1 MKKFDLEPRTFQYGK
16 KCTIL
21 VMSMPKNLASIELGR
36 QLIRSGGS
44 VGANYIEA
52 NEGLGEKDFIMHIKI
67 CRKEAKESS
76 YWLRML
82 KETQLS
88 INIEQIDI
96 LIQESSELIKIF
108 SSIINQFR

>member
-1 MKKFDLEPRTFQYGK
+1 MKAYDLEPRTFQYGK
-16 KCTIL
+16 KCILL
-21 VMSMPKNLASIELGR
+21 VMNMPKNLASIELGR

-52 NEGLGEKDFIMHIKI
+52 NEGLGEKDFVMHIKI
-67 CRKEAKESS
+67 CRKEAKESA

-82 KETQLS
+82 KETKLYT
-88 INIEQIDI
+88 NIEPMDK

-108 SSIINQFR
+108 SSIINQFK